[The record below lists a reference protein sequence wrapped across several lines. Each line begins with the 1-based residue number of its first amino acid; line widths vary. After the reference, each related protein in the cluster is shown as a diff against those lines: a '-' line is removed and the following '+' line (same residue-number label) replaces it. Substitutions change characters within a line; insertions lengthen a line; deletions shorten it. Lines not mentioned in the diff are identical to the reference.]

1 VRAKFKANRAGINAA
16 CRSEDMYRHLE
27 HRADLVVIEAER
39 TAPVNTGRYAF
50 GTGGTG
56 GFDKDRIRV
65 RGRAGV
71 RVTALAPYAAIIE
84 LGSRPHVIEARNAQ
98 ALSWPGGKHPVKRVN
113 HPGTAAQH
121 VLRNALRAAGRL

>member
-1 VRAKFKANRAGINAA
+1 VRAKFRENRSGINAA
-16 CRSEDMYRHLE
+16 CRSEDVYRHLE
-27 HRADLVVIEAER
+27 HRAGLVVIEAER

-50 GTGGTG
+50 GVGGTG
-56 GFDKDRIRV
+56 GFGTDRIRV